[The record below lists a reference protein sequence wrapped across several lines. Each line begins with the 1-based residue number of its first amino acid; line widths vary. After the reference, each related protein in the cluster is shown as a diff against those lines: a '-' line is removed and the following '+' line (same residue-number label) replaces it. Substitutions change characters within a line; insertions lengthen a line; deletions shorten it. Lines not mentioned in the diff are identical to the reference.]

1 MAMIDKIKD
10 ILVKPLF
17 FFEKIQEEKGVK
29 KAFLYFMVLAFF
41 STLLAY
47 LVSLVMPV
55 YSAGV
60 LEKLFG
66 VTIPESALKSPTLIL
81 TGFYYILSL
90 GISFLVAG
98 LLHVWILIFGGKA
111 DYTKSYQLFVY
122 SNTPSYLFGWIP
134 FLGFFAKIYSLI
146 LLILGTEK
154 MHDISRK
161 RAILMYVIPMVIFS
175 ILGLIGIVLA
185 MTALKALPLTE
196 MAAQFQ

>member
-1 MAMIDKIKD
+1 MIDKIKD